1 MEQSL
6 EKKSEFIK
14 SIAAT
19 ARKKESLFDQSKIHY
34 FVRAMYAGAML
45 VFSTAGGAIGADYL
59 NAINPNLGKFAF
71 AFFFA
76 FGLVWILFL
85 HHELVT
91 SNMMYLTA
99 AAYHKLINP
108 GKVTQILLFCT
119 LGNIVGAIVS
129 GLMIGSSSP
138 FQQLT
143 AESFLLT
150 TASSK
155 LSKDLLLILLEAVL
169 ANIFVN
175 IAILGFTFA
184 KTEIAKIFII
194 VTAIFMFVLLSYE
207 HVVANFGIIGI
218 SWFTNVGL
226 DYSLWTVLVTWVVAW
241 IGNYIGGGLIIGLV
255 YGWYNNDNLTYRD

>member
-14 SIAAT
+14 SIAAS
-19 ARKKESLFDQSKIHY
+19 AKKKESLFDQSKVHY

-45 VFSTAGGAIGADYL
+45 VFSTAGGVIGADYL
-59 NAINPNLGKFAF
+59 NAVNPNLGKFAF

-76 FGLVWILFL
+76 FGLVWILYL

-99 AAYHKLINP
+99 AAYHKLIKP
-108 GKVTQILLFCT
+108 GKVAQILLFCT

-129 GLMIGSSSP
+129 GFLIGSSSP
-138 FQQLT
+138 FQDLSHS
-143 AESFLLT
+143 SFLLT

-155 LSKDLLLILLEAVL
+155 LTKDLLLVFLEAIL

-175 IAILGFTFA
+175 IAILGFILA
-184 KTEIAKIFII
+184 KTDFAKIFII
-194 VTAIFMFVLLSYE
+194 VSAIFMFVFLSYE

-226 DYSLWTVLVTWVVAW
+226 DFSIGTILIAWLVAW
-241 IGNYIGGGLIIGLV
+241 IGNYVGGGLIMGLV
-255 YGWYNNDNLTYRD
+255 YGWYNNDNLSYRD